1 MVKLE
6 KHILPN
12 GLRVILHEDTTTP
25 MVAVNVVYDVGSRD
39 ESPDRTGFAHLFEHL
54 MFGGSANV
62 PDFDI
67 PIQMAGGE
75 NNAFTNSDMT
85 SFYNVVPAANVET
98 PLWLESDRMQSLTI
112 SEEALSVQQ
121 KVVVEEF
128 KETCLN
134 EPYGD
139 LMHHITSLA
148 YTVHPYRWPTI
159 GLVPE
164 HISEAT
170 LADVQA
176 FYDKHYH
183 PANAVLVIAGNIPAD
198 RSLALAQKW
207 FGDIDGPQQPTRAL
221 PKEGKHTYQR
231 KLVQSTV
238 PLPAIYRAYG
248 MVPRLHDD
256 YYAYDLLSDVL
267 GNGRSS
273 RLYQRLHKEQNLF
286 SVIDSYISG
295 SFDAGLFML
304 EGQPLP
310 HVSADQARA
319 AILAELH
326 DMQTT
331 PILESELQ
339 KLKNKVEASLEYA
352 EVSILHKAQSMAY
365 FELLG
370 DANLIN
376 QESSSYQAV
385 TSEDI
390 LRVAN
395 ELFEEDNCSEVVYEP
410 VT

>member
-207 FGDIDGPQQPTRAL
+207 FG
-221 PKEGKHTYQR
+221 
-231 KLVQSTV
+231 